1 MPAALVAAYVLVL
14 QSLLGAFALGAGPA
28 AAATDTF
35 GNVICTHD
43 GAAGRPAGNDQDH
56 GQGHRSSCCTLG
68 CAFSASALGPAPD
81 AALHLRTAFAETGAA
96 MAPAPGQPLFSRHR
110 WQANPRAP
118 PAAA

>member
-28 AAATDTF
+28 AAATDAF

-43 GAAGRPAGNDQDH
+43 GAAGQPAGDRHDH
-56 GQGHRSSCCTLG
+56 QPPCCTLG

-81 AALHLRTAFAETGAA
+81 AALHLRTASAEAGAA
-96 MAPAPGQPLFSRHR
+96 MVPAPGQPLFSRHR

-118 PAAA
+118 PANA